1 MFKQIYKKLEKE
13 VSGTIALNHVAEIA
27 KHHRIQASPGIRDAC
42 KYAVKTLNEY
52 GIKAKIHSYP
62 ADGKTLHWT
71 DFKFQEWSCKDA
83 WLKLVEP
90 EKEAKYIS
98 RYDEEKIHV
107 IQRSISTPPEGVIAE
122 VVVPKNKG
130 DAPEDYDGIDVKGK
144 IVLGSGSQQKIHEE
158 AVVKRGAIGIIT
170 DGMFVRPPNLYEG
183 ELDDALKY
191 TSFWWGPDD
200 KTGYGWVLNPR
211 TGRWLRRLIEK
222 SEEPVKVHGLV
233 DAELYEGKLDNA
245 VATIPGETREEVI
258 VIAHIC
264 HPQPSANDNAS
275 GCGAAMEAAR
285 ALNKLIASGELPK
298 PKRTI
303 RFTLVPEM
311 AGSYSYLWER
321 EKDIPKMVA
330 AINLDMVGEDQ
341 NKTGSTLSVHGTPDS
356 FPSYVNAVLS
366 SIFDETK
373 KETTSIGGG
382 LVTATFRHA
391 VGGYSGGSDHYIYTD
406 PTVGIPCPMVIQW
419 PDKFYHTSADTVDK
433 VSPHS
438 LERVALMTATYAYF
452 LANAGNSEAAWI
464 VSQVM
469 AKEKLDLVSEVQS
482 RIDAAMSLDD
492 PDELGKAVYKLRE
505 KIDYDVSRG
514 KEAIASIRRICPKS
528 RALITK
534 MSKELEKIGDH
545 EYKNAVAAVEAYAKG
560 IGAEVKD
567 FTPEQVKLPK
577 GAEKVPERLYRGPI
591 STRAFMK
598 KLSVKELE
606 KLDLFNK
613 KHGITYGG
621 PIAQALYWA
630 DGKRNIGEISRLLEL
645 ETGKDSLEYLAG
657 YFPYLEKMELVK
669 LL

>member
-1 MFKQIYKKLEKE
+1 
-13 VSGTIALNHVAEIA
+13 
-27 KHHRIQASPGIRDAC
+27 
-42 KYAVKTLNEY
+42 
-52 GIKAKIHSYP
+52 
-62 ADGKTLHWT
+62 
-71 DFKFQEWSCKDA
+71 
-83 WLKLVEP
+83 
-90 EKEAKYIS
+90 
-98 RYDEEKIHV
+98 
-107 IQRSISTPPEGVIAE
+107 
-122 VVVPKNKG
+122 
-130 DAPEDYDGIDVKGK
+130 
-144 IVLGSGSQQKIHEE
+144 
-158 AVVKRGAIGIIT
+158 
-170 DGMFVRPPNLYEG
+170 
-183 ELDDALKY
+183 
-191 TSFWWGPDD
+191 
-200 KTGYGWVLNPR
+200 
-211 TGRWLRRLIEK
+211 
-222 SEEPVKVHGLV
+222 
-233 DAELYEGKLDNA
+233 
-245 VATIPGETREEVI
+245 
-258 VIAHIC
+258 
-264 HPQPSANDNAS
+264 
-275 GCGAAMEAAR
+275 
-285 ALNKLIASGELPK
+285 
-298 PKRTI
+298 
-303 RFTLVPEM
+303 
-311 AGSYSYLWER
+311 
-321 EKDIPKMVA
+321 MVA

-341 NKTGSTLSVHGTPDS
+341 DKTGSTLSVHGTPDS

-452 LANAGNSEAAWI
+452 LANAGNKEAAWI

-469 AKEKLDLVSEVQS
+469 AKEKHDLVNEVKS
-482 RIDAAMSLDD
+482 RIDTAMNLDN
-492 PDELGKAVYKLRE
+492 PEEVGKAVHKLKE
-505 KIDYDVSRG
+505 KIDYDISRG
-514 KEAIASIRRICPKS
+514 KEALTSIRRICPKS
-528 RALITK
+528 RSLITK

-545 EYKNAVAAVEAYAKG
+545 EYKNAVVAIEVYAKG
-560 IGAEVKD
+560 IGANVKEY
-567 FTPEQVKLPK
+567 TPEQVKLPK

-598 KLSVKELE
+598 KLSEKELE